1 MSYLKTKSCHGSAFH
16 VWRYLTRGTD
26 GEGDRQIA
34 FDSNFAG
41 PRDEWWRHLDETCHA
56 MGHDRDTTRGRA
68 RTYLHYV
75 ISPSADDLARLGPEE
90 TLRRVRLLAT
100 GFAGEFLAGHDWA
113 IVYHDDGQSHIPH
126 AHVVA
131 GVSDLETGRKI
142 SESGSRLA
150 QARSIVDRLSRELG
164 LEALADRVDGTGELL
179 ARENV
184 ARASRGESVV
194 PRTGKAGRR
203 ETTQRERLTFAE
215 RYMAGRSWK
224 SELRQAADECVL
236 VSDSF
241 GAFADRMRQHGFD
254 AYVNRR
260 GQVVYVWSDGT
271 RRVAGDRLGLGYQTD
286 FLACRFLDLRFTR
299 AAWAAQ
305 RGQWSVVRATGMR
318 TRRISWS
325 DMERL
330 ARVERE
336 SGAIGSSDLAAHLSA
351 ARAEARR
358 ARDESDAAAR
368 AVVALEHDLDDARLV
383 ASLSKTVEPSRVDG
397 RLVGVPLPVDVVKG
411 YEAARKRLA
420 RRDYPTGDVADVEL
434 ALAAM
439 RANAARARNALSAA
453 ESTLSDLNWAC
464 ATDAALRG
472 ELERG
477 AAAEAARYGTRV
489 GAALDAPIYGSTGPV
504 ARATEGSRGGARP
517 AWASPSTNHGGSG
530 GHGGDGP
537 AATAVASALAE
548 DGCAHRGGQPSP
560 ARPASWEPSGG
571 PVGPVVLGPD
581 AVADRSEAL
590 RQAAAAATGR
600 PEPHPVGHGADARG
614 GAGEPP
620 AARGDG
626 CDAPAAQ
633 GR

>member
-1 MSYLKTKSCHGSAFH
+1 MTYLKTKSCHGSAFH

-142 SESGSRLA
+142 SESGARLA

-215 RYMAGRSWK
+215 RHMAGRSWK

-286 FLACRFLDLRFTR
+286 FLACRFLDLRFSR

-305 RGQWSVVRATGMR
+305 RGQWSVVRATGVR
-318 TRRISWS
+318 TRRVDWR

-330 ARVERE
+330 AEVARR
-336 SGAIGSSDLAAHLSA
+336 SGAIGGADLAAHLSA
-351 ARAEARR
+351 ARSEARR
-358 ARDESDAAAR
+358 ARDGAEAADR
-368 AVVALEHDLDDARLV
+368 AVAALERDLEDARLV
-383 ASLSKTVEPSRVDG
+383 ESLRDTVEPSRVGG
-397 RLVGVPLPVDVVKG
+397 RLVGVPLEASVLRA

-420 RRDYPTGDVADVEL
+420 RRDYPTGSLSDVEL

-439 RANAARARNALSAA
+439 RANASRAREALSSA

-464 ATDAALRG
+464 STEAALRG
-472 ELERG
+472 ELEEG
-477 AAAEAARYGTRV
+477 ASAEAARYGMRLRT
-489 GAALDAPIYGSTGPV
+489 ALDAPVYGSVGPV
-504 ARATEGSRGGARP
+504 RRPDAGTHPSARP
-517 AWASPSTNHGGSG
+517 AWATADGAPGPRAPQRDGEAAAVAEG
-530 GHGGDGP
+530 EGP
-537 AATAVASALAE
+537 ARGATAAAAPPQ
-548 DGCAHRGGQPSP
+548 A
-560 ARPASWEPSGG
+560 WEPADAPGEA
-571 PVGPVVLGPD
+571 VTLGPD
-581 AVADRSEAL
+581 AVADRSDAP